1 MVLKSTAGAN
11 IPVYQISGANVSR
24 SLPDWLA
31 RKRKRSLK
39 NDPEY
44 ANRIE
49 LIQDFEFAEAS
60 LKLKVT
66 KDGQF
71 CMATGTY
78 KPQFHVYD
86 FSQLSLKF
94 DRHTDAENIDF
105 QLLSDDWTKSVH
117 LQNDRSIEFHTQGQL
132 HAKSRIPKFGRAM
145 TYNPQNCDV
154 IVGASGN
161 EVYRLNIDQGR
172 FLAPFEVD
180 GEGVNSVD
188 INPMHGLLGF
198 GLENGTVE
206 FWDPRSRRRA
216 AQLNIGGGNQGLG
229 SGVTALSF
237 REDGLNVGF
246 GTHDGNTLLFDLRA
260 SEPYVQKDQ
269 GYGFPIKKVMWIE
282 SNGGGSSSKVLT
294 ADKRIAKI
302 WDRVDGKPYTSIE
315 PAVDINDIEYIP
327 DSGMF
332 LMANEGIS
340 MHTYYIPTIG
350 PAPQWCSF
358 LDSITEELEEKPSST
373 VYDNYKF
380 VTRKELAALN
390 LGHLIG
396 SNVVKSYMHGYFID
410 MRLYEQAKLISNPFE
425 YKEHRER
432 EIRRKIEKER
442 ETRIRSNAAD
452 VKVKVNKELA
462 KKLAATAEEEGKDKL
477 IDDRFKSVFEDAD
490 FEVDTTS
497 HEYRMINPVASSIK
511 PGGNRDGGAG
521 RDREKLRGKTA
532 AELSDE
538 ERLDEQDKKRRGAFS
553 DDEDEQGEEKSDESS
568 SEDEDDMETREAK
581 RQAAARE
588 ARKQAKQEERRERQQ
603 AAKKNFEAS
612 LPSMRQVDMSRQGSS
627 NTAAGEAFEDL
638 YSEVADKEQE
648 LKEIRSN
655 VKRGPRGEMELTFT
669 PAPKKKAP
677 RKQKD
682 NEGDE
687 GLEDEGESRNKGRTR
702 QRRDGIRRASKNTF
716 RGL

>member
-11 IPVYQISGANVSR
+11 IPVYQIAGANTSR
-24 SLPDWLA
+24 ALPDWLA

-60 LKLKVT
+60 IKLKVT

-78 KPQFHVYD
+78 KPQIHVYD

-94 DRHTDAENIDF
+94 DRHTDAENVDF
-105 QLLSDDWTKSVH
+105 QILSDDWTKSIH

-132 HAKSRIPKFGRAM
+132 HAKSRIPKVGRAM

-154 IVGASGN
+154 IVGASSN

-180 GEGVNSVD
+180 GDGVNAVD

-216 AQLNIGGGNQGLG
+216 AQLNIGGGGQGPG

-237 REDGLNVGF
+237 RQDGLNVGF
-246 GTHDGNTLLFDLRA
+246 GTYEGNTLLFDLRA
-260 SEPYVQKDQ
+260 SEPYVEKDQ

-294 ADKRIAKI
+294 TDKRIAKI

-315 PAVDINDIEYIP
+315 PTVDINDIEYIP

-332 LMANEGIS
+332 LMANEGIP

-432 EIRRKIEKER
+432 EIKRKIEKER

-452 VKVKVNKELA
+452 VKVKVNRELA
-462 KKLAATAEEEGKDKL
+462 KKMAVAAEEAGTDKL
-477 IDDRFKSVFEDAD
+477 IDDRFKDVFEDAD

-497 HEYRMINPVASSIK
+497 HEYKMINPVASSIK

-521 RDREKLRGKTA
+521 PDRERLRGKTA

-538 ERLDEQDKKRRGAFS
+538 ERLDEQDKRRRRGAFS
-553 DDEDEQGEEKSDESS
+553 DDENSEESS
-568 SEDEDDMETREAK
+568 SSSDDEDDFETREAK

-588 ARKQAKQEERRERQQ
+588 AKKKAKQEERRERQQ
-603 AAKKNFEAS
+603 AAKKNFESS
-612 LPSMRQVDMSRQGSS
+612 LPSMRKVDMNSS
-627 NTAAGEAFEDL
+627 ARGGAAAEEAFEDL
-638 YSEVADKEQE
+638 YSEVAEKEQE
-648 LKEIRSN
+648 IAEIRSN

-669 PAPKKKAP
+669 PAPKKKVV
-677 RKQKD
+677 RKRAS
-682 NEGDE
+682 E
-687 GLEDEGESRNKGRTR
+687 EDGGSEEEDGEERKNKGRTR
-702 QRRDGIRRASKNTF
+702 QRSDGIRRASKNTF

>member
-1 MVLKSTAGAN
+1 MVLKSTPGAN
-11 IPVYQISGANVSR
+11 VPVYQIAGANTSR
-24 SLPDWLA
+24 ALPDWLA

-49 LIQDFEFAEAS
+49 LIQDFEFEEAS
-60 LKLKVT
+60 IKLKVT
-66 KDGQF
+66 RDGQF

-78 KPQFHVYD
+78 KPQIHVYD

-105 QLLSDDWTKSVH
+105 EILSDDWTKSIH
-117 LQNDRSIEFHTQGQL
+117 LQNDRSIEFHTQGGI
-132 HAKSRIPKFGRAM
+132 HSKSRIPKFGRSL

-161 EVYRLNIDQGR
+161 EVYRLNVDQGR

-180 GEGVNSVD
+180 SDGVNSVA
-188 INPMHGLLGF
+188 INPVHGLLGF

-216 AQLNIGGGNQGLG
+216 AQLNIGGGGHGLG
-229 SGVTALSF
+229 GGVTALSF
-237 REDGLNVGF
+237 RNDGLNVGF
-246 GTHDGNTLLFDLRA
+246 GTHEGNTLLFDLRA

-282 SNGGGSSSKVLT
+282 SNGGGNSSKVLT
-294 ADKRIAKI
+294 ADKRIVKL

-315 PAVDINDIEYIP
+315 PTVDINDIEYIP

-332 LMANEGIS
+332 LMANEGIP
-340 MHTYYIPTIG
+340 MHTYYVPSIG

-380 VTRKELAALN
+380 VTKKELVALN

-410 MRLYEQAKLISNPFE
+410 IRLYEQARLISNPFA

-432 EIRRKIEKER
+432 EIKKKIEKER
-442 ETRIRSNAAD
+442 ETRIRSTGPD
-452 VKVKVNKELA
+452 VKVKVNKDIA
-462 KKLAATAEEEGKDKL
+462 KRLVTNGEEDKLA
-477 IDDRFKSVFEDAD
+477 DDRFKNMFEDED
-490 FEVDTTS
+490 FTVDVTS
-497 HEYRMINPVASSIK
+497 HEFRMINPVSSTIK
-511 PGGNRDGGAG
+511 PGGNRDGGMG
-521 RDREKLRGKTA
+521 PDRERLRGKTA

-538 ERLDEQDKKRRGAFS
+538 ERLESQDKRKRGGAF
-553 DDEDEQGEEKSDESS
+553 DDDDSVEEESS
-568 SEDEDDMETREAK
+568 SDEEEDYEAKQARLAKEAREAK
-581 RQAAARE
+581 
-588 ARKQAKQEERRERQQ
+588 KKAKQEERREKQ
-603 AAKKNFEAS
+603 ALAKQEFMSS
-612 LPSMRQVDMSRQGSS
+612 LPSMRTVDMTGNGLQG
-627 NTAAGEAFEDL
+627 NKDVAFEDL
-638 YSEVADKEQE
+638 YDDVDEKEKEIAE
-648 LKEIRSN
+648 LKSN
-655 VKRGPRGEMELTFT
+655 VKRGPRGEMELTFV
-669 PAPKKKAP
+669 PKPKPK
-677 RKQKD
+677 RVKRQDNDDDEEHDGD
-682 NEGDE
+682 NEGEEKQD
-687 GLEDEGESRNKGRTR
+687 KGRTK
-702 QRRDGIRRASKNTF
+702 QRFDGRRRASKNTF